1 MAAKEKVDPMHVLV
15 LMARRGN
22 ASAGDELQR
31 EHEQFIDGLDRMNK
45 VVLGGSWK
53 PAAAGFE
60 GAYLLSCSSLDE
72 AREIAAS
79 DPLVRADAIRCEGDR
94 VGAGGGQP
102 GRCRPKRAALFRLA
116 VTPHPG

>member
-1 MAAKEKVDPMHVLV
+1 MHVLV

-79 DPLVRADAIRCEGDR
+79 DPLVRADAIRCEVIEWELVGVNPAAVDR
-94 VGAGGGQP
+94 S
-102 GRCRPKRAALFRLA
+102 ALLYSDWR
-116 VTPHPG
+116 